1 MTQFKPMLAGTAD
14 LAKLRLPLF
23 GSPKLDGIRA
33 IVRDGVVVSRN
44 LKPIPN
50 RRIQAIFGKHHL
62 DGLDGELIVGDPT
75 AEDAFRR
82 TSSGVMSIEGEPDA
96 IFHVFDWCIE
106 RELPYAKRLTI
117 ARDIATGSG
126 CSRIVEQV
134 PVTSMEELDA
144 YEADLLAAGFE
155 GVMLRSPHS
164 PYKYGRGTVNAQDL
178 LKLKRF
184 ADAEAIVIGFEELMH
199 NSNEAKVGLL
209 GQTERG
215 HSKDGM
221 IGMDTLGALQVR
233 GLNGPFA
240 GVEFNIGTGFDA
252 ATRALIW
259 AARESWLGRI
269 VKYKFFPIGSKDAP
283 RFPVFLGER
292 HAGDL

>member
-1 MTQFKPMLAGTAD
+1 MSQFKPMLAGTAD
-14 LAKLRLPLF
+14 LAKLRLPLL

-50 RRIQAIFGKHHL
+50 RRVQAIFGKDFL
-62 DGLDGELIVGDPT
+62 NGLDGELIVGSPT
-75 AEDAFRR
+75 AADAFRA
-82 TSSGVMSIEGEPDA
+82 TSSGVMSVEGEPDVM
-96 IFHVFDWCIE
+96 FHVFDWCLE
-106 RELPYAKRLTI
+106 RETPYHQRLAR
-117 ARDIATGSG
+117 ARDVVTGSG
-126 CSRIVEQV
+126 RSIIVEQQ
-134 PVTSMEELDA
+134 PITTMDELDA
-144 YEADLLAAGFE
+144 YEAEQLALGFE
-155 GVMLRSPHS
+155 GVMLRALHS
-164 PYKYGRGTVNAQDL
+164 PYKYGRGTVKAQDL

-184 ADAEAIVIGFEELMH
+184 EDAEAVVIGFEELMH
-199 NSNEAKVGLL
+199 NSNEAKTGLL

-215 HSKDGM
+215 HSKDGLV
-221 IGMDTLGALQVR
+221 GMDTLGALRVR

-259 AARESWLGRI
+259 AARDSWLGRI

-292 HAGDL
+292 MEGDL

>member
-1 MTQFKPMLAGTAD
+1 MTQFKPMLAATAD
-14 LAKLRLPLF
+14 LAKLRLPLG

-50 RRIQAIFGKHHL
+50 RRVQAIFGKAFL
-62 DGLDGELIVGDPT
+62 NGLDGELIVGSPT
-75 AEDAFRR
+75 AKDAFRT

-96 IFHVFDWCIE
+96 MFHVFDWCLE
-106 RELPYAKRLTI
+106 RELPYAKRLNI
-117 ARDIATGSG
+117 ARDVVTGSG
-126 CSRIVEQV
+126 RSLIVEQT
-134 PVTSMEELDA
+134 PLTSMEELDA
-144 YEADLLAAGFE
+144 YEAEQLALGYE
-155 GVMLRSPHS
+155 GVMLRSFSS
-164 PYKYGRGTVNAQDL
+164 PYKHGRGTVNAQDL

-184 ADAEAIVIGFEELMH
+184 EDAEAIVIGFEELMH
-199 NSNEAKVGLL
+199 NANEAKTGLL

-221 IGMDTLGALQVR
+221 VGMDTLGALKVR

-259 AARESWLGRI
+259 AARDSWLGRV

-292 HAGDL
+292 MEGDL